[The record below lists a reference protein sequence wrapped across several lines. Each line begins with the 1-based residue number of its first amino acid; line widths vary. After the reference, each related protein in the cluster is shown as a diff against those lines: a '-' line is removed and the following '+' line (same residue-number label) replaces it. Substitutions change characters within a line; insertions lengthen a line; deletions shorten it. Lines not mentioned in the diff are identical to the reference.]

1 MQVKSERLEE
11 CQVRLTIELD
21 GAEVENKLRKTAQD
35 VARRYAV
42 PGYRKG
48 KAPYAAVLRAFGR
61 ELLQQQALEDSVEEM
76 VGEAMKESGLEPYD
90 VGKVDKVEWDPFVL
104 EMIVPIRP
112 EVDLGDYRAVRLD
125 PELKPVGDEDV
136 ERYLE
141 DLRQEHAQW
150 VPVERPAAMGD
161 RVVVDID
168 GRIGDRV
175 VLGNQGRELILTD
188 GARYPLPGFHEQVAG
203 MSADE
208 EKRFVLTYPDD
219 DPRQDVAGREATF
232 TVKLVTAGQQDIPP
246 LDDDLAAMV
255 GDYASLAD
263 LRTAAHRNLEVEAQQ
278 AAEAEFADRVL
289 AAMVEQAPKIEF
301 PSQAV
306 DRELDSMLED
316 MESNLAARGLKME
329 AYLGILRKTRAAY
342 RQDLRPAATDRVKR
356 LLALSEIVKREGLQV
371 EDAEVDA
378 ELAQL
383 KAREESQDAKLQE
396 ALDSPVGR
404 VGVMNDLL
412 IAAARQRI
420 VDIAKGE
427 APALV
432 VRSETASVAETAVV
446 AEQPPV
452 VQSETASV
460 AEEPPV
466 VESETASV
474 AEPEPAGENP
484 ENPGEGSEPRAIG
497 QD

>member
-21 GAEVENKLRKTAQD
+21 GAEIEKKLRRTAQD

-61 ELLQQQALEDSVEEM
+61 ELLQQQALEDFAEEM
-76 VGEAMKESGLEPYD
+76 MGEAMKESGLDPYD

-104 EMIVPIRP
+104 EMIVPIWP

-125 PELKPVGDEDV
+125 PELQPVGDEDV

-141 DLRQEHAQW
+141 ELRQEHAQW
-150 VPVERPAAMGD
+150 VPVERPAAIGD
-161 RVVVDID
+161 RVVADIE
-168 GRIGDRV
+168 GKIGDRV
-175 VLGNQGRELILTD
+175 VLGNQGRELILTE

-208 EKRFVLTYPDD
+208 EKRFTLTYPDD
-219 DPRQDVAGREATF
+219 DPRQDVAGQEATF
-232 TVKLVTAGQQDIPP
+232 TVKLVTASQQDVPP

-255 GDYASLAD
+255 GDYATLDD
-263 LRTAAHRNLEVEAQQ
+263 LRAASRTNLEVEARQ
-278 AAEAEFADRVL
+278 AAESEFGDRVL

-301 PSQAV
+301 PPQAV

-342 RQDLRPAATDRVKR
+342 REELRPAAADRVRR
-356 LLALSEIVKREGLQV
+356 LLALFEIVKREDLKV

-378 ELAQL
+378 EIALL
-383 KAREESQDAKLQE
+383 KAREEFQDTQLQE
-396 ALDSPVGR
+396 LFDSPAGR
-404 VGVMNDLL
+404 AGVRNDLL
-412 IAAARQRI
+412 IATARERVAQ
-420 VDIAKGE
+420 IAKGE
-427 APALV
+427 APELLPA
-432 VRSETASVAETAVV
+432 AEA
-446 AEQPPV
+446 A
-452 VQSETASV
+452 
-460 AEEPPV
+460 AEEPAATEAA
-466 VESETASV
+466 VE
-474 AEPEPAGENP
+474 EPAAEEAAVAQPEVTLAAEAEGEAA
-484 ENPGEGSEPRAIG
+484 EAAEGETPPDAATSEP
-497 QD
+497 